1 MNGYE
6 SNTTHNY
13 LWELNLLVKPLQKH
27 LQFHCHSKRFWSN
40 RNLSSEWRNW
50 LTVLWIKPFQLNNKR
65 EVELRLSHVAVK
77 IIFLPRHVTTI
88 MLHPKWYVRIQRH
101 LSERKS
107 KGGRPREKSRILT
120 DTQNTKKKQLL
131 KKIYYSKDVKRV
143 TKRFIPVQK
152 QKQIS
157 LEKSD
162 SKDFSFHSSS
172 SDDETLADRVTSE
185 KEH

>member
-101 LSERKS
+101 LPERKS

-131 KKIYYSKDVKRV
+131 KKYITQKMLSGLLNDSYQSKNKNKYHLRNL
-143 TKRFIPVQK
+143 TLN
-152 QKQIS
+152 IS
-157 LEKSD
+157 
-162 SKDFSFHSSS
+162 HSILVAAMMKHLLI
-172 SDDETLADRVTSE
+172 E
-185 KEH
+185 